1 MPTWKEHL
9 KSTHDKMKES
19 NPRTTL
25 RAAMQ
30 EAKKTRTPVQ
40 VQMLPKEEA
49 VVPQMPKHH
58 EPVLHDKSILEAYR
72 LPFTVKFN

>member
-1 MPTWKEHL
+1 MQTWKEHL

-25 RAAMQ
+25 RAAML
-30 EAKKTRTPVQ
+30 EAKKTRSPVQ

-49 VVPQMPKHH
+49 VQQMPKHN
-58 EPVLHDKSILEAYR
+58 EPVLHDKGVFEAYKS
-72 LPFTVKFN
+72 PFMVKFN